1 VAVVVA
7 GTLLGHIV
15 GPISAPADVES
26 DTNAATMFTCN
37 AHVDATNTNAGFL
50 TFPIT
55 SALLAT
61 LTAGPCSITISQGAG
76 NLSAVTVTV

>member
-7 GTLLGHIV
+7 GTLLAHIV
-15 GPISAPADVES
+15 GPIASPSDVES
-26 DTNAATMFTCN
+26 DTTAATLFTCN
-37 AHVDATNTNAGFL
+37 AHVDATNTNGGFL

-61 LTAGPCSITISQGAG
+61 LTAGPCSITISQGVG
-76 NLSAVTVTV
+76 NLSAVTVTQ